1 MAREININNNATVD
15 LCLSAQAVVVQK
27 KSLETTVS
35 PAERNL
41 FPSVRLS
48 FFFRV
53 DVSRVSCV
61 VVST

>member
-35 PAERNL
+35 PAAGAQ
-41 FPSVRLS
+41 
-48 FFFRV
+48 
-53 DVSRVSCV
+53 
-61 VVST
+61 